1 MKVDVTTSCCN
12 CPSDYNGSCLDEKSL
27 DRNTTSFNPFNK
39 IKDIYQEYNSTSV
52 IIFSLILLIIA
63 VLIVMYSVCIFKK
76 SYKIRRKNVE
86 YSPLNQL
93 LNEADDN
100 FYKGRNTNGLNE
112 EEEEDEDYE
121 LNSNDLKSFNG
132 KIKST
137 KITDKRNN
145 NNTVENNTLLG
156 DTE

>member
-1 MKVDVTTSCCN
+1 MTTSCCN
-12 CPSDYNGSCLDEKSL
+12 CPSEYSGFCLDDKYLIS
-27 DRNTTSFNPFNK
+27 NSTSFNPFER
-39 IKDIYQEYNSTSV
+39 IKDIYQEYNSSSI

-63 VLIVMYSVCIFKK
+63 VLLIMYSVCIFKK
-76 SYKIRRKNVE
+76 SCRIRTKNVE

-93 LNEADDN
+93 LNDTDDN
-100 FYKGRNTNGLNE
+100 FYRGKNTIGLN
-112 EEEEDEDYE
+112 EEDEDYE

-137 KITDKRNN
+137 KIRNN
-145 NNTVENNTLLG
+145 GQQSKNNTVESNTLLD

>member
-1 MKVDVTTSCCN
+1 MKVDMTTSCCN
-12 CPSDYNGSCLDEKSL
+12 CPSEYSGFCLDDKSL
-27 DRNTTSFNPFNK
+27 ISNSTSFNPFEK
-39 IKDIYQEYNSTSV
+39 IKDIYQEYNSSSI

-63 VLIVMYSVCIFKK
+63 VLLIMYSVCIFKK
-76 SYKIRRKNVE
+76 SCRIRRKNVE

-93 LNEADDN
+93 LNDADDN
-100 FYKGRNTNGLNE
+100 FYRGKNTIGLN
-112 EEEEDEDYE
+112 EEDEDYE

-137 KITDKRNN
+137 KIRSNGRSK
-145 NNTVENNTLLG
+145 NNTVESNTLLD